1 MAGGRRLPLRHQ
13 DYLLAGIE
21 LTHEPAAVPH
31 WLTLCNELTHMNPIN
46 QDVAGRLEEAAG
58 LLRDQG
64 ADRYRVGAYL
74 RAASSIRSTQTPVDE
89 VLRDRGLDGLKE
101 LPHVGETIA
110 RAIRELVSHGRLPM
124 LDRLRGDA
132 DPVRLLA
139 SVPGIGRMLANRLHE
154 ELGLET
160 LADLE
165 AAAHDGRLATVAG
178 FGAKRL
184 AGIRDSLA
192 HRLGRMRVPTI
203 AGDTPSVSELL
214 DVDREY
220 REKAAAGELQRIAPR
235 RFNPSREAWLPILHT
250 RRGTRRYT
258 ALFSNTARAHRTG
271 NARDWVVLYG
281 DNGSGEHRHTV
292 ITATYGPL
300 RGQRVVA
307 GREDE
312 CRAVSTRAR
321 ARMKPG
327 SFSRRGA
334 AAHDLLSA
342 FDDTEPTEGMTR

>member
-1 MAGGRRLPLRHQ
+1 
-13 DYLLAGIE
+13 
-21 LTHEPAAVPH
+21 
-31 WLTLCNELTHMNPIN
+31 MNSIN
-46 QDVAGRLEEAAG
+46 QDVAGRLEEAAK

-64 ADRYRVGAYL
+64 ADRYRVEAYL
-74 RAASSIRSTQTPVDE
+74 RAASSVRSLPAPVDA
-89 VLRDRGLDGLKE
+89 VLRERGLDGLKQI
-101 LPHVGETIA
+101 PQVGETIA
-110 RAIRELVSHGRLPM
+110 RAIRELLTHGRLPM
-124 LDRLRGDA
+124 LDRLRGEA

-139 SVPGIGRMLANRLHE
+139 SVAGIGRVLANRLHDD
-154 ELGLET
+154 LGLET

-178 FGAKRL
+178 FGPKRL

-192 HRLGRMRVPTI
+192 YRLGRVRVPMI
-203 AGDTPSVSELL
+203 PGDTPSVSELL

-235 RFNPSREAWLPILHT
+235 RFNPSRESWLPILHT
-250 RRGTRRYT
+250 RRGNRRYT

-292 ITATYGPL
+292 ITATFGPL
-300 RGQRVVA
+300 RGHRVVA

-312 CRAVSTRAR
+312 CRAVYSGGRSKPRAW
-321 ARMKPG
+321 
-327 SFSRRGA
+327 SRPGA

-342 FDDTEPTEGMTR
+342 FDDTAGTLRG

>member
-1 MAGGRRLPLRHQ
+1 MLIG
-13 DYLLAGIE
+13 
-21 LTHEPAAVPH
+21 
-31 WLTLCNELTHMNPIN
+31 
-46 QDVAGRLEEAAG
+46 
-58 LLRDQG
+58 
-64 ADRYRVGAYL
+64 
-74 RAASSIRSTQTPVDE
+74 VDE
-89 VLRDRGLDGLKE
+89 VLRDQGLDGLKQ

-110 RAIRELVSHGRLPM
+110 RAIRELVTHGRLPM
-124 LDRLRGDA
+124 LDRMRGEA
-132 DPVRLLA
+132 DPIRLLA
-139 SVPGIGRMLANRLHE
+139 SVPGIGRVLANRLHD

-165 AAAHDGRLATVAG
+165 AAAHDGRLAVVAG
-178 FGAKRL
+178 FGPKRL
-184 AGIRDSLA
+184 SGIRDSLA
-192 HRLGRMRVPTI
+192 HRLGRVRLPMTP
-203 AGDTPSVSELL
+203 GETPSVSELL

-220 REKAAAGELQRIAPR
+220 RAKAAAGELQRIAPR

-250 RRGTRRYT
+250 RRGNRRYT

-312 CRAVSTRAR
+312 CRAVY
-321 ARMKPG
+321 ARMPARSKPG
-327 SFSRRGA
+327 ASKRRGA
-334 AAHDLLSA
+334 AAHDLLSSS
-342 FDDTEPTEGMTR
+342 DDATTTPQRMPT